1 MIKISSYAELLAE
14 RRRVEAEIIEHKQL
28 VREGIMEVKEKV
40 EPFLNL
46 LPFLNIF
53 KNEEKDN
60 SILKGAA
67 SVGIDLLVGQKL
79 LTKSNWLM
87 RLLIPII
94 LKKVTAAVI
103 GNRKKVEESPPIVDI
118 TN

>member
-1 MIKISSYAELLAE
+1 MSKINTYADLLAE
-14 RRRVEAEIIEHKQL
+14 RKKVEAEILEHKQL
-28 VREGIMEVKEKV
+28 VREGILEVKEKV

-53 KNEEKDN
+53 KKEEKEN
-60 SILKGAA
+60 SIIKGVA

-79 LTKSNWLM
+79 LAKSNWLM

-94 LKKVTAAVI
+94 LKKVSSTVLSS
-103 GNRKKVEESPPIVDI
+103 RKKMEESPPVV
-118 TN
+118 NELN